1 MSVLRQDRLLSVWG
15 PVSFKA
21 IYLECPG
28 SVEMMLREHCFS
40 QSCTF
45 YVALIFCENCGIVF
59 FGGETSRIC
68 ELFIDVSP
76 PFLRVEI
83 EWGVL

>member
-1 MSVLRQDRLLSVWG
+1 MVVVGGTPLFGKILL
-15 PVSFKA
+15 
-21 IYLECPG
+21 
-28 SVEMMLREHCFS
+28 
-40 QSCTF
+40 
-45 YVALIFCENCGIVF
+45 
-59 FGGETSRIC
+59 FGGETSRIG

>member
-1 MSVLRQDRLLSVWG
+1 MDGGVLFQGW
-15 PVSFKA
+15 F
-21 IYLECPG
+21 I
-28 SVEMMLREHCFS
+28 
-40 QSCTF
+40 
-45 YVALIFCENCGIVF
+45 
-59 FGGETSRIC
+59 GGETSRIC

>member
-1 MSVLRQDRLLSVWG
+1 MDLLNKSTCRN
-15 PVSFKA
+15 SFMN
-21 IYLECPG
+21 L
-28 SVEMMLREHCFS
+28 
-40 QSCTF
+40 TF
-45 YVALIFCENCGIVF
+45 VI
-59 FGGETSRIC
+59 GGETSRIG

>member
-1 MSVLRQDRLLSVWG
+1 M
-15 PVSFKA
+15 
-21 IYLECPG
+21 PG
-28 SVEMMLREHCFS
+28 KTIEGEKD
-40 QSCTF
+40 
-45 YVALIFCENCGIVF
+45 F
-59 FGGETSRIC
+59 FGGETSRIG

>member
-1 MSVLRQDRLLSVWG
+1 MRLVPGVVQTFSMAWISHLNAKRKKKTDYLS
-15 PVSFKA
+15 F
-21 IYLECPG
+21 L
-28 SVEMMLREHCFS
+28 
-40 QSCTF
+40 
-45 YVALIFCENCGIVF
+45 
-59 FGGETSRIC
+59 FGGETFRIG